1 MACHA
6 TGAAARTLN
15 AMLVYALDW
24 LNLLVRWLHVTAA
37 IAWIGTSFYYIA
49 LDYHLLEPK
58 NPAAEEAGVA
68 GEAWEIH
75 GGGFYRVE
83 KYRVAPPTLPSPLHW
98 FKWEAYTTWLSGF
111 GLLIVLY
118 YANASTYLVDPSV
131 ADISPVA
138 SVVVSVA
145 LLVVGWLV
153 YDGLSRALEDR
164 DRLLALALALVIGV
178 AAFGASRLFSPRG
191 AYIQIGAMIGTWMVA
206 NVRFVII
213 PGQRELVAAKAAGRE
228 PDPLYGIR
236 GKQRSI
242 HNNYLT
248 LPVLFAMLSNHFP
261 MTYGHPQGW
270 LVLLAL
276 MGLGAW
282 VRHFFNLRHQGRVVW
297 AIPVSAAVGVLVLA
311 VAIAP
316 RGITPTQATVSFAQ
330 AQAVIARR
338 CQPCHSATPVQPGFT
353 QAPNGVMF
361 DTPAQIVG
369 RAQQINQQAVVTKNM
384 PFGNLT
390 GMTQDERDLLAAW
403 VQEGAPG
410 P

>member
-1 MACHA
+1 MLLR
-6 TGAAARTLN
+6 ARTLTP
-15 AMLVYALDW
+15 MLAYALDW

-58 NPAAEEAGVA
+58 NPAAEEAGVG

-98 FKWEAYTTWLSGF
+98 FKWEAYTTWLAGF

-131 ADISPVA
+131 ADIAPLAAVA
-138 SVVVSVA
+138 LSVA

-153 YDGLSRALEDR
+153 YDGLSRALEGR
-164 DRLLALALALVIGV
+164 DRLLALALAVVIGV
-178 AAFGASRLFSPRG
+178 TAFGVGRLFSPRG
-191 AYIQIGAMIGTWMVA
+191 AYIQVGAMVGTWMVA
-206 NVRFVII
+206 NVKFVII

-228 PDPLYGIR
+228 PDARYGIR

-248 LPVLFAMLSNHFP
+248 LPVLFTMLSNHFP

-297 AIPVSAAVGVLVLA
+297 AIPASAAVGVVALA

-316 RGITPTQATVSFAQ
+316 RGVGVSQSGVSFAQ

-338 CQPCHSATPVQPGFT
+338 CVPCHSATPVQPGFS

-369 RAQQINQQAVVTKNM
+369 RAQRIYQQAVVTRNM

-403 VQEGAPG
+403 VQQGAPG

>member
-1 MACHA
+1 MIPQSEVDKAH
-6 TGAAARTLN
+6 TVVERF
-15 AMLVYALDW
+15 MI
-24 LNLLVRWLHVTAA
+24 RWK
-37 IAWIGTSFYYIA
+37 G
-49 LDYHLLEPK
+49 
-58 NPAAEEAGVA
+58 
-68 GEAWEIH
+68 
-75 GGGFYRVE
+75 
-83 KYRVAPPTLPSPLHW
+83 
-98 FKWEAYTTWLSGF
+98 
-111 GLLIVLY
+111 
-118 YANASTYLVDPSV
+118 
-131 ADISPVA
+131 
-138 SVVVSVA
+138 
-145 LLVVGWLV
+145 
-153 YDGLSRALEDR
+153 
-164 DRLLALALALVIGV
+164 
-178 AAFGASRLFSPRG
+178 
-191 AYIQIGAMIGTWMVA
+191 
-206 NVRFVII
+206 
-213 PGQRELVAAKAAGRE
+213 E
-228 PDPLYGIR
+228 PDPLHGLR

-316 RGITPTQATVSFAQ
+316 RGITPAQATVSFAQ

-390 GMTQDERDLLAAW
+390 GMTSEERALVVAW
-403 VQEGAPG
+403 VTQGAHTG
-410 P
+410 K

>member
-1 MACHA
+1 
-6 TGAAARTLN
+6 
-15 AMLVYALDW
+15 MLAYALDW

-58 NPAAEEAGVA
+58 NPAVEDAGVA

-118 YANASTYLVDPSV
+118 YANASTYLVDPNV
-131 ADISPVA
+131 ADIGPLAAVA
-138 SVVVSVA
+138 LSVT
-145 LLVVGWLV
+145 LLVVGWFV
-153 YDGLSRALEDR
+153 YDGLSRALEGR
-164 DRLLALALALVIGV
+164 DRLLALALAIVIAVVAYGV
-178 AAFGASRLFSPRG
+178 SHVLSPRG
-191 AYIQIGAMIGTWMVA
+191 TYIQIGAMIGTWMVA
-206 NVRFVII
+206 NVKFVII

-228 PDPLYGIR
+228 PEALYGIR
-236 GKQRSI
+236 GKQRSV

-248 LPVLFAMLSNHFP
+248 LPVLFAMLSNHVP

-297 AIPVSAAVGVLVLA
+297 AIPVSAAVGVVALA

-316 RGITPTQATVSFAQ
+316 RGAAPSQAAVGFAQ
-330 AQAVIARR
+330 AQPVIAQR
-338 CQPCHSATPVQPGFT
+338 CVPCHSATPTQPGFT

-369 RAQQINQQAVVTKNM
+369 RAQQINQQAVVTKTM

-403 VQEGAPG
+403 VAEGAPG